1 MLSIRK
7 IGILGRT
14 YRHLNRY
21 RQILGIL
28 ISYGFGEIVDLL
40 KIDQYLDIGLQMV
53 SKNRTSRIEKLSRAE
68 RIRMAIE
75 DLGTTYIKLGQVMS
89 TRPDLIPADF
99 IIELS
104 KLQDNVPAFDY
115 REVEKIIL
123 SEFGVAVDEF
133 VDGMEKTPIASASI
147 AQVHR
152 AHSKD
157 GDVLAIKIQRPDI
170 QRIIEVDL
178 EIMLHLATLME
189 RHIEEFAFHNP
200 VKIVEEFARV
210 MEKEIDFTIEAG
222 SMERIAGMFLNDP
235 TVYIPKVFRDKSSRS
250 VLTMEFIDGIKIS
263 DVNAIDAAGLD
274 RKLITV
280 RGADTCLKQ
289 IFHHGFFHAD
299 PHPGNIYVLPGNVI
313 CLLDFGMM
321 GLVNRKTREDFV
333 DLVDSIVHQQESRAV
348 QVLLKITEW
357 DKEPNLR
364 EFEKDVSEF
373 MGQHLYKPLKD
384 INIGKLLQRLLEL
397 AATHRLRIPPDIFLM
412 LKAIGTIEGIALVLD
427 PDFDMVAH
435 ATPYIQKVKL
445 ARLHPDRLAG
455 DVLQMTSMMM
465 GFMGQFPQDILE
477 ISRLIRQQKLTL
489 RIEQTGLNTL
499 MATQDQTS
507 NRIAFAIVIAAL
519 IIGSALIVISKIPP
533 LVYGISFI
541 GFIGFITAA
550 LMGVWLLTAI
560 IRKGKL

>member
-7 IGILGRT
+7 IGILSRT

-21 RQILGIL
+21 RQILGVL

-40 KIDQYLDIGLQMV
+40 KIDQYLDVGLQIV
-53 SKNRTSRIEKLSRAE
+53 SKSRTGRIEKLSRAE

-75 DLGTTYIKLGQVMS
+75 DLGPTYIKLGQILS

-99 IIELS
+99 VTEFS
-104 KLQDNVPAFDY
+104 KLQDNVPAFEY

-123 SEFGVAVDEF
+123 SEFGVPVEAF
-133 VDGMEKTPIASASI
+133 VSRMEETPIASASI

-152 AHSKD
+152 AYSKD
-157 GDVLAIKIQRPDI
+157 GEVLAIKIRRPDI
-170 QRIIEVDL
+170 QRTIEVDL

-189 RHIEEFAFHNP
+189 RHIEEIAFHNP
-200 VKIVEEFARV
+200 VNIVEEFARA
-210 MEKEIDFTIEAG
+210 MGNEIDFTIEAA

-235 TVYIPKVFRDKSSRS
+235 AVYIPKVFRDKSSRA

-263 DVNAIDAAGLD
+263 DLAAIEAAGLD

-280 RGADTCLKQ
+280 RGADICLKQ

-321 GLVNRKTREDFV
+321 GMVDRKTREDFV

-357 DKEPNLR
+357 DREPNLR

-373 MGQHLYKPLKD
+373 MGRHLYRPLKD
-384 INIGKLLQRLLEL
+384 INIGKLLQHLLEL

-412 LKAIGTIEGIALVLD
+412 LKAIGAIEGIALALH

-445 ARLHPDRLAG
+445 ARLEPDRLAG
-455 DVLQMTSMMM
+455 DILQLTSTML
-465 GFMGQFPQDILE
+465 GFIKQFPQDMLE
-477 ISRLIRQQKLTL
+477 ISRLIRQQKLTV
-489 RIEQTGLNTL
+489 RIEQTGLDTL

-560 IRKGKL
+560 IKKGKL